1 MTASKARAQTWLTI
15 FEIMV
20 GIRPRPS
27 EAYRKGDPHRGSTD
41 G

>member
-27 EAYRKGDPHRGSTD
+27 ELRQGRDPQRESAD

>member
-1 MTASKARAQTWLTI
+1 MTASKARAQTWLATL
-15 FEIMV
+15 EIMV

-27 EAYRKGDPHRGSTD
+27 ELRRGRDPQRGSVD